1 MIKKLAILGASY
13 LQLPLVKKANEM
25 GIETHCFAWDSPS
38 SDCKEVAHY
47 FHPISVLEKTD
58 ILAKCKEIGI
68 HGITTIAT
76 DICIPV
82 ISFIAKELNL
92 TSNSLISAQK
102 ATNKKLM
109 REALQSSDILY
120 PKFLVISKY
129 EDGIADDFNFPVIV
143 KPTDRSGSSGVT
155 KIESRQEL
163 SDAVDYALNLSL
175 EKKVI
180 IEEFI
185 TGDEVSIE
193 TISWQNKHIHLTV
206 TDKETTGS
214 PYFVELEHHQPSQQ
228 NIEVQKK
235 LISETNKALSHLGI
249 SNGASHAEFKIT
261 PNGEVYLIEI
271 GARMGGDFIGSHLV
285 ELSTGFDFLKAVI
298 QVALGEFIVPE
309 NIQFKNNS
317 GVYFLCKETER
328 LLPILKKSN
337 EFDFEKTIQN
347 ETLLN
352 ITNSNDRSGYL
363 IYQADKKVIL

>member
-1 MIKKLAILGASY
+1 MFKKLAILGASY

-25 GIETHCFAWDSPS
+25 GIETHCFAWDSPCS
-38 SDCKEVAHY
+38 VCKKVAHY
-47 FHPISVLEKTD
+47 FYPISVLEKTE
-58 ILAKCKEIGI
+58 ILDKCKEIGI

-92 TSNSLISAQK
+92 TSNSIVSAQK

-109 REALQSSDILY
+109 REALQSSDISF

-129 EDGIADDFNFPVIV
+129 EDGIADNFNFPIIV

-155 KIESRQEL
+155 KINSKQEL
-163 SDAVDYALNLSL
+163 SDAVKYALNLSL

-185 TGDEVSIE
+185 DGDEVSVE
-193 TISWQNKHIHLTV
+193 TISWRNKHIHLTV

-214 PYFVELEHHQPSQQ
+214 PYFVELEHHQPSQLNKLVQ
-228 NIEVQKK
+228 NK
-235 LISETNKALSHLGI
+235 LISETSKALSHLDI
-249 SNGASHAEFKIT
+249 SNGASHAEFKIK
-261 PNGEVYLIEI
+261 PNGDVYLIEI

-285 ELSTGFDFLKAVI
+285 ELSTGFDFLMAVI
-298 QVALGEFIVPE
+298 QVSLGEFIPPKE
-309 NIQFKNNS
+309 IQSDKCS
-317 GVYFLCKETER
+317 GIYFLSKETER
-328 LLPILKKSN
+328 LLPVLKNSN
-337 EFDFEKTIQN
+337 EFDFEKAIQN
-347 ETLLN
+347 EKLLN